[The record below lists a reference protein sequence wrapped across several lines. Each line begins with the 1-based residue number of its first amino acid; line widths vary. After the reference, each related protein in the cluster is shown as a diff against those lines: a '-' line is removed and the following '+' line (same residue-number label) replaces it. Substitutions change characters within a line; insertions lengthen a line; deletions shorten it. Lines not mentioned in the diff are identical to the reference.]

1 MKFLLDHDVPDDL
14 SYLLEQLGH
23 DVTLLRKTLP
33 GDSSDEAVL
42 RFAREAGCILLTCN
56 RDDFLHLAAT
66 KPHYGVVIVIRRR
79 SRGEERVA
87 LFRLLERAGG
97 TGLRNNVNFA

>member
-1 MKFLLDHDVPDDL
+1 VKFLLDHDVPDDL

-23 DVTLLRKTLP
+23 DVMLLRKTLP

-42 RFAREAGCILLTCN
+42 QFACESGCILLTCS

-66 KPHYGVVIVIRRR
+66 KPHCGVVVVIRRR
-79 SRGEERVA
+79 TRGEERVA
-87 LFRLLERAGG
+87 LFRLLERAGE